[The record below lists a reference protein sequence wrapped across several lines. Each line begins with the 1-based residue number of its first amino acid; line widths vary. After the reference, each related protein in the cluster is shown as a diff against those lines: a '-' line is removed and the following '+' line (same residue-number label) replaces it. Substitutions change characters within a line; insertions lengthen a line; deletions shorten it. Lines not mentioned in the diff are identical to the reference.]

1 MICNIFLQLPSLH
14 RKSRDTRSSS
24 AAQTGAVTNGKQSAI
39 SMIYNLGFIDIL
51 MPHGLIPSRSS
62 DLLLLPQPDSGKKY
76 HHAKNGSMLKTPSP
90 SYRVTYIAGSP
101 QL

>member
-1 MICNIFLQLPSLH
+1 
-14 RKSRDTRSSS
+14 
-24 AAQTGAVTNGKQSAI
+24 
-39 SMIYNLGFIDIL
+39 
-51 MPHGLIPSRSS
+51 MPYDLIQFRSS